1 MDGWDRVKQLTE
13 KPSPQGG
20 LFLRL
25 ASDGDRVV
33 GVFCGAPLVREVVW
47 TGERYETFDPDNP
60 AHRGEG
66 KRTTTRVAVNFW
78 QLPEGTMKVLEGSL
92 AWFKDVL
99 QVKNKYGLD
108 RWIFEVH
115 RHGATGDPK
124 TRFTVLPESQL
135 DDAQRAHLARAPLHD
150 LDAVTRPRRPSAPAA
165 PRPALRPGAPGGPP
179 APPRHPAPPAPP
191 PAAAVEGKVD
201 AATATQIYERLRALP
216 RPRVDEFLAEL
227 AIRRVR
233 DMNVDDVPRALSV
246 LERLEGGGEESSEV
260 DPFA

>member
-1 MDGWDRVKQLTE
+1 MDAWDQVKQLTE
-13 KPSPQGG
+13 KTSPQGG

-33 GVFCGAPLVREVVW
+33 GVFCGAPLAREVVW

-66 KRTTTRVAVNFW
+66 KRTTTRVAVNFFL
-78 QLPEGTMKVLEGSL
+78 LPEGTMKVLEGSL

-108 RWIFEVH
+108 RWSFEIQ
-115 RHGATGDPK
+115 RLGAAGDPK

-135 DDAQRAHLARAPLHD
+135 DDTQRARITRTPLHD

-165 PRPALRPGAPGGPP
+165 PGRPPSRPSAPE
-179 APPRHPAPPAPP
+179 AAPAPP
-191 PAAAVEGKVD
+191 PAPAPPAAAPATVEGKVD
-201 AATATQIYERLRALP
+201 VATAMQIAERLRGLP
-216 RPRVDEFLAEL
+216 RPAVDGFLAEL

-233 DMNVDDVPRALSV
+233 DLSADDVPRALAV
-246 LERLEGGGEESSEV
+246 LEQLEGGGGELGEV